1 MADIFNN
8 QNMQA
13 NNGSSAS
20 TITKEI
26 LTIEEAAEFLSVSK
40 SYLYKQTSAQR
51 IPHYKPTGK
60 RCYFRRSELEE
71 WILAGGISTQE
82 EITQKARGYCL
93 QTRK

>member
-1 MADIFNN
+1 MADNFNN

-13 NNGSSAS
+13 TNGSPAP
-20 TITKEI
+20 ITKEI

-71 WILAGGISTQE
+71 WILAGRISTQE
-82 EITQKARGYCL
+82 EISQKARGYCL
-93 QTRK
+93 KTRK